1 MSTQAAVPGG
11 AWRALPGMKLR
22 AWPGEDVAAVWVPG
36 SVNTHLVSALA
47 ADVLAAA
54 SHGGCSVQSITDV
67 LLADDT
73 ADAMPPQD
81 ALATVAE
88 VVAGL
93 VQAGLLR
100 QLPAPG
106 RC

>member
-1 MSTQAAVPGG
+1 MSTQAAAPGD
-11 AWRALPGMKLR
+11 AWRALPGLKLR

-47 ADVLAAA
+47 AEVLAAA
-54 SHGGCSVQSITDV
+54 SHGGCSVQSIAAV
-67 LLADDT
+67 LLAGDT
-73 ADAMPPQD
+73 SDAILPQD
-81 ALATVAE
+81 ALAAVAE

-93 VQAGLLR
+93 AQAGLLR
-100 QLPAPG
+100 QLPATG